1 MSVKVT
7 VDTTQLSADLD
18 RLVRDAIAEV
28 RAVVVDVAD
37 DVEEYAEGK
46 WYTQVRRRTGETGA
60 ALETESR
67 TRGTVIEAVVLS
79 RDKRSYVVHRPGPL
93 SVLSVGLTREEYSE
107 AMSLYRRTG
116 QLPAGVE
123 VRKYLGGQPVGLT
136 RTRRNPLASDGK
148 TLWSQLVLRDGSKL
162 TLSRA
167 GDVDRAI
174 QRAADKLRR

>member
-1 MSVKVT
+1 MSAKVT
-7 VDTTQLSADLD
+7 LDTTRLSADLD

-37 DVEEYAEGK
+37 DVEDHAEGT
-46 WYTQVRRRTGETGA
+46 WYTQVRRRTGKTGT

-79 RDKRSYVVHRPGPL
+79 RDKRSYVVRRPGPL
-93 SVLSVGLTREEYSE
+93 SVLSIGLTREEYSE

-123 VRKYLGGQPVGLT
+123 ARKYIQGQPVGLQ
-136 RTRRNPLASDGK
+136 RTQRNPLASDGK
-148 TLWSQLVLRDGSKL
+148 TLWSQLVIRDGRKM

-167 GDVDRAI
+167 GDVDQAI

>member
-46 WYTQVRRRTGETGA
+46 WYTQVHRRTGETGT

-79 RDKRSYVVHRPGPL
+79 RNKVSYMVHRPGPL
-93 SVLSVGLTREEYSE
+93 SVLYVGLKRDEYIE

-116 QLPAGVE
+116 QLPPGVE
-123 VRKYLGGQPVGLT
+123 VRKYRKSRPVGLH
-136 RTRRNPLASDGK
+136 RKERNPLASDGK

-162 TLSRA
+162 TLARA
-167 GDVDRAI
+167 GDVDKAI